1 MIRRYIYKFVFRK
14 DLLALSPAD
23 RSHEGLFLSFQYPV
37 EIPGVSNQFFLQTA
51 LNAVRK
57 YRGLEALDRFDFQDL
72 MEEKIKLLKNLR
84 FYLLDDIHFK
94 QQLLDNVDY
103 SIYQLR
109 HNHCEEE

>member
-1 MIRRYIYKFVFRK
+1 M
-14 DLLALSPAD
+14 LSKPDACLIKHMFPAVTN
-23 RSHEGLFLSFQYPV
+23 SH
-37 EIPGVSNQFFLQTA
+37 NLQQILQSAEQRPERLKAA
-51 LNAVRK
+51 LNII
-57 YRGLEALDRFDFQDL
+57 EHSDNT
-72 MEEKIKLLKNLR
+72 EEQKIKLLKNLR

>member
-1 MIRRYIYKFVFRK
+1 
-14 DLLALSPAD
+14 
-23 RSHEGLFLSFQYPV
+23 
-37 EIPGVSNQFFLQTA
+37 
-51 LNAVRK
+51 
-57 YRGLEALDRFDFQDL
+57 
-72 MEEKIKLLKNLR
+72 MEQKIKLLKNLR

>member
-1 MIRRYIYKFVFRK
+1 MEKMQK
-14 DLLALSPAD
+14 CTQENLQQLLQSA
-23 RSHEGLFLSFQYPV
+23 
-37 EIPGVSNQFFLQTA
+37 A
-51 LNAVRK
+51 LNII
-57 YRGLEALDRFDFQDL
+57 EHSDNT
-72 MEEKIKLLKNLR
+72 EEQKIKLLKNLR

>member
-1 MIRRYIYKFVFRK
+1 MEKMQK
-14 DLLALSPAD
+14 CTQ
-23 RSHEGLFLSFQYPV
+23 E
-37 EIPGVSNQFFLQTA
+37 NLQQILQSA
-51 LNAVRK
+51 EQR
-57 YRGLEALDRFDFQDL
+57 
-72 MEEKIKLLKNLR
+72 LKNLR

>member
-1 MIRRYIYKFVFRK
+1 MEKMQK
-14 DLLALSPAD
+14 KCTQENLQQLLQSAEQRPERLKA
-23 RSHEGLFLSFQYPV
+23 
-37 EIPGVSNQFFLQTA
+37 A
-51 LNAVRK
+51 LNII
-57 YRGLEALDRFDFQDL
+57 EHSDNT
-72 MEEKIKLLKNLR
+72 EEQKIKLLKNLR

>member
-1 MIRRYIYKFVFRK
+1 METVQKYTRK
-14 DLLALSPAD
+14 DLQQL
-23 RSHEGLFLSFQYPV
+23 
-37 EIPGVSNQFFLQTA
+37 LQTA
-51 LNAVRK
+51 ERQPERLKAALNII
-57 YRGLEALDRFDFQDL
+57 EHSDNT
-72 MEEKIKLLKNLR
+72 EEQKIKLLKNLR

>member
-1 MIRRYIYKFVFRK
+1 MKVIREHVLWKSLKREFLVG
-14 DLLALSPAD
+14 LS
-23 RSHEGLFLSFQYPV
+23 SYGKMQKCTQE
-37 EIPGVSNQFFLQTA
+37 NLQQILQSAEQRPERLKAA
-51 LNAVRK
+51 LNII
-57 YRGLEALDRFDFQDL
+57 EHSDNT
-72 MEEKIKLLKNLR
+72 EEQKIKLLKNLR

>member
-1 MIRRYIYKFVFRK
+1 MEKMQK
-14 DLLALSPAD
+14 CTQENLQQLLQSERLKA
-23 RSHEGLFLSFQYPV
+23 
-37 EIPGVSNQFFLQTA
+37 A
-51 LNAVRK
+51 LNII
-57 YRGLEALDRFDFQDL
+57 EHSDNT
-72 MEEKIKLLKNLR
+72 EEQKIKLLKNLR

>member
-1 MIRRYIYKFVFRK
+1 METVQKYTRK
-14 DLLALSPAD
+14 DLQQL
-23 RSHEGLFLSFQYPV
+23 
-37 EIPGVSNQFFLQTA
+37 LQTA
-51 LNAVRK
+51 ERQPERLKKALNIIENNDAPA
-57 YRGLEALDRFDFQDL
+57 EQ
-72 MEEKIKLLKNLR
+72 KIKLLKNLR